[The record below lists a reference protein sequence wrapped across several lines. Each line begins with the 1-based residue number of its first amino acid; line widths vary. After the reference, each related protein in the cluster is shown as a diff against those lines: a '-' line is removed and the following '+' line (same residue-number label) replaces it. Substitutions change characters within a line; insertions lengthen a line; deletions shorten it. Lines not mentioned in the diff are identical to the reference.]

1 MAAGQSCVIED
12 AVSLH
17 IKLRSFSWTY
27 VFLILEDSP
36 VPCILGADFLAFAKI
51 RLDFSSSLYSFAFKP
66 LCQYDVVSF
75 GFSDQ
80 HYDVFP
86 CSERALNDLVAYVSP
101 LDTKVFWERALENLN
116 KVRERVAR
124 RYNLE
129 RRQVRFQVGDLVLVK
144 LHPQSSQALQ
154 RSAKI
159 AKKWSDPLVIAKC
172 LTL

>member
-36 VPCILGADFLAFAKI
+36 VPCILGADFLGFAKI
-51 RLDFSSSLYSFAFKP
+51 RLDFSSSLYSFAFQP
-66 LCQYDVVSF
+66 LCQYDFESF

-80 HYDVFP
+80 HHNVFP

-101 LDTKVFWERALENLN
+101 LSVDGSRKLD
-116 KVRERVAR
+116 
-124 RYNLE
+124 
-129 RRQVRFQVGDLVLVK
+129 QLVLSFPSLFSNQLGMVK
-144 LHPQSSQALQ
+144 GMVCHLDLIDEVPV
-154 RSAKI
+154 RSR
-159 AKKWSDPLVIAKC
+159 P
-172 LTL
+172 